1 MFARRT
7 WQYVAT
13 PKTRNWHQDI
23 NPQTSPVK
31 PKIIYM
37 KRRYGTLENTWKT
50 TVTRIRSIHN
60 DHALPLEEKYTL
72 IVQLFTKT
80 DDDVPLIFSILG
92 EMEL

>member
-31 PKIIYM
+31 QESN
-37 KRRYGTLENTWKT
+37 LS
-50 TVTRIRSIHN
+50 VTFFWLQQS
-60 DHALPLEEKYTL
+60 
-72 IVQLFTKT
+72 
-80 DDDVPLIFSILG
+80 
-92 EMEL
+92 